1 MSFFMVLT
9 FIMYW
14 APMQMITLYRF
25 YDDTFV
31 SRSYFGW
38 LFFLSH
44 WLAVSRSFVNPFI
57 YACNN
62 QRFRKGFAYFL
73 FFHFLYVS
81 PKRYQSTTVANSM
94 SSRLNIPLALISKS
108 QEPTKKIVKQRN
120 GSLNRGRS
128 NNYSFRSVN
137 LISESAFSRN
147 SSRLMSITALNEPSQ
162 IDTIKSPLK
171 FLKPNKES

>member
-1 MSFFMVLT
+1 MIKMSFFMVLT

-81 PKRYQSTTVANSM
+81 PKRYQAEKMLKRLKKSTGVAM
-94 SSRLNIPLALISKS
+94 SSHVNIPLALISKS
-108 QEPTKKIVKQRN
+108 QEPNKKIVK
-120 GSLNRGRS
+120 
-128 NNYSFRSVN
+128 SV
-137 LISESAFSRN
+137 
-147 SSRLMSITALNEPSQ
+147 TAL
-162 IDTIKSPLK
+162 
-171 FLKPNKES
+171 